1 MTNQVILKCPKCN
14 SDLSKKNNK
23 NECINFHSFSIING
37 IFDFLTSDSPNI
49 VHADGQYHNDSKDKW
64 VDLNQLNTQR
74 NLFYHNQVFDLIS
87 KNLKSGNITIL
98 ELGGGNGFDLNLF
111 INKGIDFNSYFFTEV
126 SLGLV
131 DYVKT
136 SKEWPSNVFFAT
148 ADAMSLPFQERQ
160 FNVVFLVA
168 ALHHLP
174 DPFKGMEEIIRVLKP
189 GGIFISAIEPNK
201 KLWGVIHKI
210 TKYLRPILPRKKHS
224 PADEEAEGFSIK
236 EFHDFSYK
244 FKWDLKLIQP
254 VWVLNG
260 LIHYGL
266 EFIYRFFRLNRRL
279 VLGRKTDFIITNI
292 DNILVKNKYI
302 RELSW
307 HYTVVFKKQE

>member
-1 MTNQVILKCPKCN
+1 MNNQVALKCPKCN
-14 SDLSKKNNK
+14 SDVSRGDNVYK
-23 NECINFHSFSIING
+23 CINLHSFSIVNG
-37 IFDFLTSDSPNI
+37 IFDFLTTDSPNI
-49 VHADGQYHNDSKDKW
+49 VHADGQYHNDSKEKW

-74 NLFYHNQVFDLIS
+74 NLYYHKQVFDLIY
-87 KNLKSGNITIL
+87 KIHKSDDINIL

-111 INKGIDFNSYFFTEV
+111 ITKGIKYNSYFFTEV
-126 SLGLV
+126 SFGLV
-131 DYVKT
+131 DYVKN

-148 ADAMSLPFQERQ
+148 ADAMSLPFHDKQ
-160 FNVVFLVA
+160 FDVVFLIA

-201 KLWGVIHKI
+201 KLSGAIHKI

-224 PADEEAEGFSIK
+224 PADEEAEGFSIS
-236 EFHDFSYK
+236 EFNGFSVKYN
-244 FKWDLKLIQP
+244 WDLILVQP

-266 EFIYRFFRLNRRL
+266 EFIYRAFRLEKRI
-279 VLGRKTDFIITNI
+279 VLKKEIENIIINI
-292 DNILVKNKYI
+292 DNALVKNKYI
-302 RELSW
+302 KSIAW
-307 HYTVVFKKQE
+307 HYTAVFRK